1 MVAVALAQPSSAATV
16 TATFI
21 AGSASAV
28 TATPAPAPT
37 NTSKVTVTITGAKDK
52 TGAVINGN
60 TYMGVSMCG
69 NFAKDGTTAL
79 TTISNASTQCDG
91 GADISHIVFAN
102 FTNGASTFDYTLRAT
117 GIGSA
122 DIQCRSGGLI
132 PCTIKMGDV
141 ASQGQ
146 SFAVSF
152 PIFGGTSSTTTTTA
166 PGSPTTSSTT
176 TPSTTTS
183 STTSSSTTSSSTTTS
198 IAGSSS
204 TTVPPGALQLALTG
218 SPSRGIPLAAVGI
231 ALLDIGWLAV
241 SATRPGGRRRLFAG
255 QRFGR

>member
-1 MVAVALAQPSSAATV
+1 MVFVALAQPSSSATV

-21 AGSASAV
+21 AGSATAV

-37 NTSKVTVTITGAKDK
+37 NTSKVTVHITGAKDK
-52 TGAVINGN
+52 TGAVVNGA

-69 NFAKDGTTAL
+69 NFAKDGITAL
-79 TTISNASTQCDG
+79 STINDASTQCDG

-102 FTNGASTFDYTLRAT
+102 FTNGDSTFDYTLRAT

-122 DIQCRSGGLI
+122 DIQCLSGGLI

-141 ASQGQ
+141 ANLGQ
-146 SFAVSF
+146 NFAVSI
-152 PIFGGTSSTTTTTA
+152 PIFGGTSSATTTTTL
-166 PGSPTTSSTT
+166 GT
-176 TPSTTTS
+176 
-183 STTSSSTTSSSTTTS
+183 STTSSSTTSTVVP
-198 IAGSSS
+198 ASSS
-204 TTVPPGALQLALTG
+204 APPPAASVNASTRTTTVPAGEPQLALTG
-218 SPSRGIPLAAVGI
+218 SSSKSLPFAVVGI